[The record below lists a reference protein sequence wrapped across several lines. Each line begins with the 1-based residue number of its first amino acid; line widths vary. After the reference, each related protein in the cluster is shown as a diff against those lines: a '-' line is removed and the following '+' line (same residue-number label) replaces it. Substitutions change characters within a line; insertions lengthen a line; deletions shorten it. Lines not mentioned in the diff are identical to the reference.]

1 MAWVRIDDQFTDHPK
16 LAAAGPVAG
25 WVYVSGLCY
34 AARYLTDGFVP
45 ETIALRFDGSSP
57 EVLANLVE
65 CSLWDRVNGGYLI
78 HDFLDYN
85 PPASKVKAEREA
97 AKARMKGNRQG
108 NPQRSAEVRPN
119 ISRTSPE
126 VQPSPSPSDD
136 DREWQQALADMQ
148 VLGLWSKA
156 DKDRFADMWSE
167 LTGRHDWVGKAIT
180 IARDKGARAGIP
192 YALKVLANAI
202 HTGKEPGYV
211 NGTGSETPKARP
223 SYDNPEALERS
234 RRIEE
239 AARELAKQ
247 GVTQETDHLWMVK
260 LDDLVEA
267 KYGSRP

>member
-1 MAWVRIDDQFTDHPK
+1 MAWVRLDDQFTDHPK

-57 EVLANLVE
+57 EVLENLVE

-78 HDFLDYN
+78 HDFLEYN

-108 NPQRSAEVRPN
+108 KAPSSPEVRQKF
-119 ISRTSPE
+119 SRTLPE
-126 VQPSPSPSDD
+126 VQPSPSPSPNDD
-136 DREWQQALADMQ
+136 KEWQQALADMQ
-148 VLGLWSKA
+148 VLGLWNKT
-156 DKDRFADMWSE
+156 DKDRFADMWPE
-167 LTGRHDWVGKAIT
+167 LSGRREWVGKAIT
-180 IARDKGARAGIP
+180 ITRDKDIGAGIP

-211 NGTGSETPKARP
+211 NGTGATKDPDNRPRVPAPPAAEVAAADARQAA
-223 SYDNPEALERS
+223 YERQVA
-234 RRIEE
+234 E
-239 AARELAKQ
+239 ELARA
-247 GVTQETDHLWMVK
+247 GRL
-260 LDDLVEA
+260 A
-267 KYGSRP
+267 